1 MRRGVLLS
9 LLLHITLVFVMWVNL
24 PAFLIPEPKIT
35 YINVTLVS
43 SPDAAKTTKPQ
54 EIKPV
59 KTQQSNAPR
68 EAPKPTKP
76 QVKTP
81 DHGTKVVSTQP
92 SPKKAPVKKQEPKK
106 QPPKQPEK
114 QVSDIRPPKLDKTPD
129 KKPVP
134 TSKTE
139 PPKERT
145 EDDFLKALSF
155 IDDLKNKKEAL
166 EEGEESDAK
175 VFDVDQKDVAVLKRH
190 IERNWFRPPGIKG
203 LNEMSVVVLV
213 SLNRDGSVLKMELKQ
228 SSGQPFFD
236 NSLLRAV
243 RKSVPLPIPPDKYDM
258 FKTIE
263 LRFNG

>member
-9 LLLHITLVFVMWVNL
+9 LLLHIALVFVLWVNL
-24 PAFLIPEPKIT
+24 PAFLIPEEKIT

-43 SPDAAKTTKPQ
+43 SPDAAKTTKKQ

-68 EAPKPTKP
+68 EAPKPKKE
-76 QVKTP
+76 QVQTP
-81 DHGTKVVSTQP
+81 DHGTKVVSTQQ
-92 SPKKAPVKKQEPKK
+92 SSKKTQVKKQEAKK
-106 QPPKQPEK
+106 QQKQEK
-114 QVSDIRPPKLDKTPD
+114 KVSEIRPPKLDKTPD
-129 KKPVP
+129 KKPTPV
-134 TSKTE
+134 SKKE
-139 PPKERT
+139 PPKEKT

-166 EEGEESDAK
+166 EEGEETDTK
-175 VFDVDQKDVAVLKRH
+175 IFDVDQQDIAVLKRH
-190 IERNWFRPPGIKG
+190 IEKNWFRPPGIKG
-203 LNEMSVVVLV
+203 LNDMSVAVLV
-213 SLNRDGSVLKMELKQ
+213 SVNRDGSILKMELTH

-243 RKSVPLPIPPDKYDM
+243 RKSVPLPIPADKYDM